1 MGADG
6 SNLRRVLAFALAA
19 LLLVP
24 TPGLARHWVGSWAS
38 SQQIPEPN
46 NALRPEQ
53 LTDVTLRQLMRLT
66 LGGPRL
72 RVRLSNVFGT
82 APLRIDSVHIARTAG
97 GDSAR
102 ILPGGAALTFAG
114 RSEVVIPAGAEISS
128 DPVAFAAPPLATMA
142 VTMHVP
148 APPAQQTSHP
158 GSRATS
164 WLVHGNHVADPDL
177 PGAEGVEHWYLLSG
191 IDVEAV
197 DGTAAIVTLGDSITD
212 GRGVTHSGNNRWP
225 DVLADR
231 LQANPRTRH
240 LAVLNHGVGGG
251 RVLNDGA
258 GPNVMARFE
267 RDVLDQPGV
276 RYVIILEGV
285 NDLGTFTRD
294 APQPPEAHEDL
305 VRRLTAAYAEMVRR
319 ARERGIFAIG
329 GTIIPFAGFEL
340 YHPSA
345 VNEADRQAVNAWI
358 RAPGHFDAVV
368 DFDALMR
375 DPAHPERMRPE
386 MDNGDHI
393 HPSIAGY
400 RAMAEAVPLG
410 LFARRR

>member
-1 MGADG
+1 VA
-6 SNLRRVLAFALAA
+6 NRLACLLA
-19 LLLVP
+19 LLL
-24 TPGLARHWVGSWAS
+24 LAAPASAQHWVGSWAA
-38 SQQIPEPN
+38 SQQVPEPN

-53 LTDVTLRQLMRLT
+53 LTDVTLRQLMRVT

-82 APLRIDSVHIARTAG
+82 TPLRVDSVRIARTAG

-114 RSEVVIPAGAEISS
+114 RSEVVIPAGAETTS
-128 DPVAFAAPPLATMA
+128 DPVAFALPPLATVA

-148 APPAQQTSHP
+148 APPERQTGHP

-164 WLVHGNHVADPDL
+164 WLIRGDHGADLDL

-191 IDVEAV
+191 IDVEARA
-197 DGTAAIVTLGDSITD
+197 GAAAIITLGDSITD

-225 DVLADR
+225 DVLAER
-231 LQANPRTRH
+231 LQADPRTRN
-240 LAVLNHGVGGG
+240 LAVLNQGVGGG

-258 GPNVMARFE
+258 GPNAMARFA
-267 RDVLDQPGV
+267 RDVLDQPGA
-276 RYVIILEGV
+276 RYVLILEGV

-294 APQPPEAHEDL
+294 GPQSGAAHDDL
-305 VRRLTAAYAEMVRR
+305 VRRLIAAYAEMVRR
-319 ARERGIFAIG
+319 ARERGLVAIG
-329 GTIIPFAGFEL
+329 GTIIPFGGFDL
-340 YHPSA
+340 YHPTE

-358 RAPGHFDAVV
+358 RAPGHFDALV

-375 DPAHPERMRPE
+375 DPAHPERMRPAL
-386 MDNGDHI
+386 DSGDHI

-400 RAMAEAVPLG
+400 RAMAGAVPLA
-410 LFARRR
+410 LFARRA

>member
-1 MGADG
+1 MA
-6 SNLRRVLAFALAA
+6 RRLAFALAA

-24 TPGLARHWVGSWAS
+24 APGVAQHWIGSWAS

-53 LTDVTLRQLMRLT
+53 LTDVTLRQLMRVT

-72 RVRLSNVFGT
+72 RVRLSNAFGT
-82 APLRIDSVHIARTAG
+82 APLRIDSVQVARTPG

-102 ILPGGAALTFAG
+102 VLAGGAAVTFAG
-114 RSEVVIPAGAEISS
+114 RAEVLIPAGAEITS
-128 DPVAFAAPPLATMA
+128 DPVAFALPPLATVA
-142 VTMHVP
+142 VTMHV
-148 APPAQQTSHP
+148 ADPPAQQTSHP

-164 WLVHGNHVADPDL
+164 WLLHGNHVADPDL
-177 PGAEGVEHWYLLSG
+177 PDAQGAEHWYFLSG
-191 IDVEAV
+191 IDVEAPA
-197 DGTAAIVTLGDSITD
+197 GAAAIVTLGDSITD

-225 DVLADR
+225 DVLAER
-231 LQANPRTRH
+231 LQADPRTRH
-240 LAVLNHGVGGG
+240 IAVLNHGVGGG

-258 GPNVMARFE
+258 GPNALARFE
-267 RDVLDQPGV
+267 RDVLAMPGV
-276 RYVIILEGV
+276 RYVLLLEGV

-294 APQPPEAHEDL
+294 APQTPEAHADL
-305 VRRLTAAYAEMVRR
+305 VRRLIAAYAEMIRR
-319 ARERGIFAIG
+319 AHERGLFVIG
-329 GTIIPFAGFEL
+329 GTIIPYGGFEL
-340 YHPSA
+340 YHPTA

-368 DFDALMR
+368 DFDALTR
-375 DPAHPERMRPE
+375 DPAHPERMRSE

-400 RAMAEAVPLG
+400 RAMAGAVPLA
-410 LFARRR
+410 LFLRR

>member
-1 MGADG
+1 MA
-6 SNLRRVLAFALAA
+6 RRLAFALA
-19 LLLVP
+19 LLLLI
-24 TPGLARHWVGSWAS
+24 PGPALAQHWVGSWAS

-53 LTDVTLRQLMRLT
+53 LTDVTLRQLMRVT

-72 RVRLSNVFGT
+72 RIRLANTFGT
-82 APLRIDSVHIARTAG
+82 TPLRVGPVHVARTAG

-102 ILPGGAALTFAG
+102 VLAGGASVTFAG
-114 RSEVVIPAGAEISS
+114 RAEVVIPAGAEMTS
-128 DPVAFAAPPLATMA
+128 DPVALALPPLATVA

-148 APPAQQTSHP
+148 DPPSQQTSHP

-164 WLVHGNHVADPDL
+164 WLLHDDHVGDLDL

-191 IDVEAV
+191 IDVEAPA
-197 DGTAAIVTLGDSITD
+197 GAAAIVTLGDSITD
-212 GRGVTHSGNNRWP
+212 GRGVSHSGNNRWP
-225 DVLADR
+225 DVLAER
-231 LQANPRTRH
+231 LQADPRTRH
-240 LAVLNHGVGGG
+240 IAVLNHGVGGG
-251 RVLNDGA
+251 RMLNDGA
-258 GPNVMARFE
+258 GPNALARFE
-267 RDVLDQPGV
+267 RDVLAMPGV
-276 RYVIILEGV
+276 RYVLILEGV

-294 APQPPEAHEDL
+294 APQTPAAHADL
-305 VRRLTAAYAEMVRR
+305 VRRLTGAYSEMIRR
-319 ARERGIFAIG
+319 AHERGLFVIG

-340 YHPSA
+340 YHPTA

-368 DFDALMR
+368 DFDALTR

-400 RAMAEAVPLG
+400 RAMAEAVPLA

>member
-1 MGADG
+1 MA
-6 SNLRRVLAFALAA
+6 RRLAFLLAA

-24 TPGLARHWVGSWAS
+24 RPAFAQHWVGSWAS

-53 LTDVTLRQLMRLT
+53 LSDVTLRQLMRVS

-72 RVRLSNVFGT
+72 RIRLANTFGT

-102 ILPGGAALTFAG
+102 ILAGGSAVTFAG
-114 RSEVVIPAGAEISS
+114 RADVVIPAGAEITS
-128 DPVAFAAPPLATMA
+128 DPVALALPPLATVA

-148 APPAQQTSHP
+148 EPPAQQTSHP

-164 WLVHGNHVADPDL
+164 WLLHGSHVADEDL
-177 PGAEGVEHWYLLSG
+177 PGAQGTEHWFLLSG
-191 IDVEAV
+191 IDVEAPA
-197 DGTAAIVTLGDSITD
+197 GAAAIVTLGDSITD
-212 GRGVTHSGNNRWP
+212 GRGVTHSQNTRWP
-225 DVLADR
+225 DVLAER
-231 LQANPRTRH
+231 LQADPRTRH

-251 RVLNDGA
+251 RVLLDGA
-258 GPNVMARFE
+258 GPNALARFE
-267 RDVLDQPGV
+267 RDVLAQPGV
-276 RYVIILEGV
+276 RYLILLEGV
-285 NDLGTFTRD
+285 NDLGMLTRD
-294 APQPPEAHEDL
+294 APATPEAHADL
-305 VRRLTAAYAEMVRR
+305 VRRLIAAYAEMVRR
-319 ARERGIFAIG
+319 ARERGILAIG
-329 GTIIPFAGFEL
+329 GTIIPFAGFDY
-340 YHPSA
+340 YHPGPL
-345 VNEADRQAVNAWI
+345 NEADRQAVNAWI

-375 DPAHPERMRPE
+375 DPAHPDRMRPE

-400 RAMAEAVPLG
+400 RAMAEAVPLA
-410 LFARRR
+410 LFVRRR

>member
-1 MGADG
+1 MMK
-6 SNLRRVLAFALAA
+6 RLAFALAA

-24 TPGLARHWVGSWAS
+24 DTASAQHWVGSWAS

-53 LTDVTLRQLMRLT
+53 LTDVTLRQLMRVT

-72 RVRLSNVFGT
+72 RIRLANTFGT
-82 APLRIDSVHIARTAG
+82 APLRIDNVHVARTPG

-102 ILPGGAALTFAG
+102 ILPGGAAVTFAG
-114 RSEVVIPAGAEISS
+114 LAEVVIPVGAEITS
-128 DPVAFAAPPLATMA
+128 DPVAFAVPPLATVA

-148 APPAQQTSHP
+148 EPPAQQTSHP

-164 WLVHGNHVADPDL
+164 WLLHGDHNTDLDL
-177 PGAEGVEHWYLLSG
+177 PGAQGTEHWFLLGG
-191 IDVEAV
+191 IDVEAPA
-197 DGTAAIVTLGDSITD
+197 GAAAIVTLGDSITD
-212 GRGVTHSGNNRWP
+212 GRGVSHSQNNRWP

-231 LQANPRTRH
+231 LQADPRTRH

-258 GPNVMARFE
+258 GPNAMARFE
-267 RDVLDQPGV
+267 RDVLAMPGV
-276 RYVIILEGV
+276 RYVLILEGV

-294 APQPPEAHEDL
+294 APQPAEAHAGL
-305 VRRLTAAYAEMVRR
+305 VRRLTAAYAEMIRR
-319 ARERGIFAIG
+319 AHERGLFVIG
-329 GTIIPFAGFEL
+329 GTIIPFGGFEL
-340 YHPSA
+340 YHPTA

-368 DFDALMR
+368 DFDALTR
-375 DPAHPERMRPE
+375 DPDHPERMRPE

-400 RAMAEAVPLG
+400 RAMAEAVPLA
-410 LFARRR
+410 LFTRRR

>member
-1 MGADG
+1 V
-6 SNLRRVLAFALAA
+6 RVTKRLAFLLAA

-24 TPGLARHWVGSWAS
+24 TAASAQHWVGTWAA
-38 SQQIPEPN
+38 SQQIPEPG

-53 LTDVTLRQLMRLT
+53 LTDVTVRQLMRIT

-72 RVRLSNVFGT
+72 RVRLSNAFGT
-82 APLRIDSVHIARTAG
+82 APLRIDSVHIARTPG

-102 ILPGGAALTFAG
+102 ILRGSAALSFAG
-114 RSEVVIPAGAEISS
+114 RAEVVVPAGAEITS
-128 DPVAFAAPPLATMA
+128 DPVAFALPPLSTVA

-148 APPAQQTSHP
+148 APPAQQTGHP
-158 GSRATS
+158 GARATS
-164 WLVHGNHVADPDL
+164 WLLHGDHAADPDL
-177 PGAEGVEHWYLLSG
+177 TGAEGVEHWYLLSG
-191 IDVEAV
+191 IDVEAPT
-197 DGTAAIVTLGDSITD
+197 GAAAIVTLGDSITD

-225 DVLADR
+225 DVLAER
-231 LQANPRTRH
+231 LQGDPRTRY

-258 GPNVMARFE
+258 GPNALARFE
-267 RDVLDQPGV
+267 RDVLAQPGV
-276 RYVIILEGV
+276 RYVLILEGV

-294 APQPPEAHEDL
+294 AAQPPEAHADL

-319 ARERGIFAIG
+319 ARERGLLAIG
-329 GTIIPFAGFEL
+329 GTIIPFGGFAL
-340 YHPSA
+340 YHPTE
-345 VNEADRQAVNAWI
+345 VEEADRQAVNAWI

-375 DPAHPERMRPE
+375 DPAHPERMRT
-386 MDNGDHI
+386 DVDSGDHI

-400 RAMAEAVPLG
+400 RAMAEAVPLA
-410 LFARRR
+410 LFMRRR